1 MLKAIV
7 FDLDGTLTVLTLP
20 LEAMRRD
27 AKKYYI
33 DMGLPPEL
41 LEPADGISSSTAKA
55 KAYFIS
61 QGTTESEWEDM
72 EVDVDKILS
81 NHENSSAREARLIDG
96 VLPTLEHI
104 RECGIKTAILTNN
117 SRPAVDIILEK
128 IPLTNFFEIIQ
139 TRHESPTPKPYPGGL
154 WHIVNR
160 LGVEIDETVYVG
172 DAIIDAT
179 AAKRAELEFWG
190 VATGETKLHAL
201 EEAGAS
207 IVVNSISD
215 LVPIISERI
224 DKTNS

>member
-33 DMGLPPEL
+33 DMGLPAEL
-41 LEPADGISSSTAKA
+41 LEPADGISSSTTKA

-61 QGTTESEWEDM
+61 QGTTEKEWEDM

-81 NHENSSAREARLIDG
+81 IHENSSARGARLIDG
-96 VLPTLEHI
+96 VLPTLKHI
-104 RECGIKTAILTNN
+104 RDSGLKTAILTNN

-128 IPLTNFFEIIQ
+128 LPLTNYFDIIQ

-154 WHIVNR
+154 WHIMKH
-160 LGVEIDETVYVG
+160 LAVEIDEAVYVG

-179 AAKRAELEFWG
+179 AAKRAEIEFWG
-190 VATGETKLHAL
+190 VATGETKYEVL

-207 IVVNSISD
+207 IVVDSVSD
-215 LVPIISERI
+215 LIPFIDERFT
-224 DKTNS
+224 KTNS